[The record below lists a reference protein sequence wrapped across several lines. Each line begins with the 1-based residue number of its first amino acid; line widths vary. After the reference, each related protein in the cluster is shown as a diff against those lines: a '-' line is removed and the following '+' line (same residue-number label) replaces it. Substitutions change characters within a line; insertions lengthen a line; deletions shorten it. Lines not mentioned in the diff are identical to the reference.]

1 MTEHDLETIITIAAY
16 AALAD
21 GENDETERAALLS
34 AAGSLGVKNADEV
47 IARAMAGGAD
57 VETLAN
63 RLSTGEARSTAY
75 EVAVAIVRAD
85 GATNDHESAFLDK
98 LAGALGPDA
107 VSAVA
112 RAQQVASTIPPIAP
126 MAIPAA
132 TGAAAEAGPAS
143 STTGSAP
150 GALDDW
156 ILDQAMLAGALEL
169 LPDRLATMA
178 VLPTQLRM
186 VYSIGQKHGQ
196 QLDLSQAKDL
206 AGALGIGAAA
216 QVMEGVVR
224 RLLGGIAGG
233 VLGGLLG
240 SAAGNVGGGAVTFA
254 STYALG
260 HVADRYYAQGRS
272 ISMSDLKQ
280 LFERFKGE
288 ANTLY
293 PRVQDRIRQRAS
305 GKSLSDLVPS
315 ITR

>member
-21 GENDETERAALLS
+21 GENDEAERAALLA
-34 AAGSLGVKNADEV
+34 AAGSLGVKDADAV

-57 VETLAN
+57 METLAS
-63 RLSTGEARSTAY
+63 RLSTGEARGRAY

-85 GATNDHESAFLDK
+85 GSTNDHEAAFLEK
-98 LAGALGPDA
+98 LATALGPDA
-107 VSAVA
+107 AHAVTSAERVA
-112 RAQQVASTIPPIAP
+112 QTIPPIAP

-132 TGAAAEAGPAS
+132 TGAAADAGASTAS
-143 STTGSAP
+143 SGSP
-150 GALDDW
+150 QGALDDW

-224 RLLGGIAGG
+224 RVLGGIAGG

-240 SAAGNVGGGAVTFA
+240 GVAGNVGGGAVTFA

-272 ISMSDLKQ
+272 LSMADLKQ

-315 ITR
+315 LTR

>member
-21 GENDETERAALLS
+21 GQNDESERTALLS
-34 AAGSLGVKNADEV
+34 TASTLGIKNADDV
-47 IARAMAGGAD
+47 IARAMAGGID
-57 VETLAN
+57 THTLAQ
-63 RLSTGEARSTAY
+63 RLSTGEARRTAY
-75 EVAVAIVRAD
+75 DVAVAIVRAD
-85 GATNDHESAFLDK
+85 GSTNEREAAFLEA
-98 LAGALGPDA
+98 LAQSLGPDA
-107 VSAVA
+107 ASAVENA
-112 RAQQVASTIPPIAP
+112 RAVASAIPPIAP
-126 MAIPAA
+126 MPIPPPTGDAAA
-132 TGAAAEAGPAS
+132 TGAAAGTP
-143 STTGSAP
+143 GSAP

-169 LPDRLATMA
+169 LPDRLATLA

-196 QLDLSQAKDL
+196 SLDLAQAKDL

-224 RLLGGIAGG
+224 RTLGGLAGG
-233 VLGGLLG
+233 LLGGLLG
-240 SAAGNVGGGAVTFA
+240 GAAGNVGGGAVTFV

-272 ISMSDLKQ
+272 LSMADLKQ

-305 GKSLSDLVPS
+305 GKSLSDLMPS
-315 ITR
+315 LTR